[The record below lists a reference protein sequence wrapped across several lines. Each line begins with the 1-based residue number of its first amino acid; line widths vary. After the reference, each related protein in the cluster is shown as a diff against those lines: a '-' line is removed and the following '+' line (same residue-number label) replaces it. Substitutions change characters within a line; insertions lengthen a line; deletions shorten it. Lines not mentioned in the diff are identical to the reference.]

1 MSMKSFLLG
10 LVSGLL
16 AAGLTAMA
24 FVEPQDTK
32 PKSPMAEM
40 KNKVDD
46 LEKRVTD
53 LETVILMDDED
64 DSKDPKDDK
73 KDAK

>member
-10 LVSGLL
+10 LVAGLL
-16 AAGLTAMA
+16 AAGLMAMV
-24 FVEPQDTK
+24 FVEPQDAK

-40 KNKVDD
+40 KSKIDD

-53 LETVILMDDED
+53 LETVILMEDEV
-64 DSKDPKDDK
+64 DSKDPKK
-73 KDAK
+73 EEK